1 MSNNIHNN
9 HESSL
14 VNAAIHILSTT
25 RTNSVETIYAE
36 SPVTIVIDRVEWEK
50 WFLDEQ
56 TRTFCTFYNRTGGNA
71 RVKNTIFIEK
81 FSSHAQPHTA
91 LRNPAHTSEQQDNN
105 GLLHAGTKRGHKST
119 INFNE
124 VWYCHRAGVPRQ
136 SIRNPGQTLL
146 PCNCA
151 AKVVFRCEENN
162 PLKM

>member
-81 FSSHAQPHTA
+81 FGSHAQP
-91 LRNPAHTSEQQDNN
+91 
-105 GLLHAGTKRGHKST
+105 HAGTKRGRKST
-119 INFNE
+119 VNFNE
-124 VWYCHRAGVPRQ
+124 V
-136 SIRNPGQTLL
+136 LL
-146 PCNCA
+146 IYI
-151 AKVVFRCEENN
+151 FF
-162 PLKM
+162 